1 MPISRIVVAIEDRL
15 FAAEIKEFLL
25 TLSLSDGAEIKVVHA
40 IEPPLAVETWPS
52 QQYLQDSSDLVTWM
66 CDSLKSALQTH
77 GRAVR
82 IDSVV
87 VETFAKDAII
97 DTAQDWR
104 ADLIVVGSHG
114 RRGLSRFLLGS
125 VSQAV
130 VAHAPC
136 SVAVIRRLHEVAEKT
151 YCADKFSA

>member
-1 MPISRIVVAIEDRL
+1 MTEEQNRL
-15 FAAEIKEFLL
+15 RAA
-25 TLSLSDGAEIKVVHA
+25 SDSMA
-40 IEPPLAVETWPS
+40 
-52 QQYLQDSSDLVTWM
+52 
-66 CDSLKSALQTH
+66 
-77 GRAVR
+77 
-82 IDSVV
+82 
-87 VETFAKDAII
+87 AKDAII

-136 SVAVIRRLHEVAEKT
+136 SVAVIRRLH
-151 YCADKFSA
+151 ADKFSA